1 MLSSSREGFVWVE
14 NTFELQQR
22 WDNEPIIDDIKA
34 VCQATLQLDDPAQCA
49 VSFLTSGGFNKIY
62 VTAGEVATLKWL
74 SQHSTRPVPR
84 VIAFDDT
91 RDSKIGF
98 EWILME
104 HVASTSARTRWRKMT
119 MEDKKALVEDLA
131 RHHVQLLDTSSFQ
144 TIGTLKETNS
154 DFIPDTLVSMMF
166 FWGDHFGFDVHHGPF
181 RSSHSWLYSLNSIMI
196 KAKVL
201 EMDKA
206 VRKGDKDVADEVTY
220 SLRIAKEL
228 SLLLPEMFSPD
239 EDAHGKK
246 ECVSITPLWV
256 ATEVPK
262 FLQGATREEKPH
274 RDTYGDETA
283 HDIAEKGEGNIDNE
297 GKNELYWEHRM
308 EYEQTQLRKV
318 YSEAISQHY
327 PQWDKLVAESTLKVG
342 FLGTV
347 ARCADGVFL
356 KGIEKWVDAVG
367 EGEHP
372 RLEEVLQS

>member
-62 VTAGEVATLKWL
+62 VVEVESDQKFVMRVSLPVETRHKTAGEVATLKWL

-131 RHHVQLLDTSSFQ
+131 RHHAQLLDTSSFQ

-166 FWGDHFGFDVHHGPF
+166 FWGDHFGFDVHRGPF
-181 RSSHSWLYSLNSIMI
+181 RSSHSWLYSLISIMI

-206 VRKGDKDVADEVTY
+206 VREGDEDVADEVTY

-228 SLLLPEMFSPD
+228 SLLLPEMFPPD

-246 ECVSITPLWV
+246 VLWHDDLSLSNIMVDGNNSPNSI
-256 ATEVPK
+256 
-262 FLQGATREEKPH
+262 
-274 RDTYGDETA
+274 
-283 HDIAEKGEGNIDNE
+283 ID
-297 GKNELYWEHRM
+297 
-308 EYEQTQLRKV
+308 
-318 YSEAISQHY
+318 
-327 PQWDKLVAESTLKVG
+327 
-342 FLGTV
+342 
-347 ARCADGVFL
+347 
-356 KGIEKWVDAVG
+356 
-367 EGEHP
+367 
-372 RLEEVLQS
+372 